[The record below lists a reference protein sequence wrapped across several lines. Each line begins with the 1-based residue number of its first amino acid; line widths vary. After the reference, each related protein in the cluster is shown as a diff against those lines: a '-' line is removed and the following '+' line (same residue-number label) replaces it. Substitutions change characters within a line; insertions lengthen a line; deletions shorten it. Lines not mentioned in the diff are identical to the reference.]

1 MTKEG
6 ELVCDFPASA
16 SGIEGGRDIVQNC
29 IRLREK
35 VAQGLM
41 VKLGSS
47 DSKNALSVATHSAQ
61 GVQPDRTAMSIL
73 SPFRF
78 QLPRNGTKN
87 NGTPKS

>member
-6 ELVCDFPASA
+6 ELVCDFPA

-61 GVQPDRTAMSIL
+61 GVQR
-73 SPFRF
+73 
-78 QLPRNGTKN
+78 G
-87 NGTPKS
+87 G